1 VNTQIIHHLSHGD
14 IAAKPDVA
22 RFTEQGVVF
31 ADGSEEQID
40 TVIFATGYDYR
51 IPFVEDSL
59 FEWRQ
64 GHPQLYLNVFN
75 RAVDSLYV
83 LGFIEFADAAY
94 HRFDEMA
101 QLIAIDLTATGAA
114 KQRFAELKAGHHPD
128 LRGGMEYLDSPRHA
142 NYVETHTYQHVLA
155 EVRDSFGWPP
165 LDDESFT
172 QARPGAGL
180 ITTGRQGS

>member
-1 VNTQIIHHLSHGD
+1 M
-14 IAAKPDVA
+14 
-22 RFTEQGVVF
+22 F

-114 KQRFAELKAGHHPD
+114 KQRFAELKATTTRTCAAGWSTWTA
-128 LRGGMEYLDSPRHA
+128 RGTRTTSRRTPTSTCSPR
-142 NYVETHTYQHVLA
+142 
-155 EVRDSFGWPP
+155 
-165 LDDESFT
+165 
-172 QARPGAGL
+172 
-180 ITTGRQGS
+180 